1 MTDETIDIRGI
12 IERIPHRY
20 PLLLIDRVLEV
31 VPGERAVALKN
42 VTYNEQFFQGHFPGR
57 PVMPGVLIVEAMA
70 QTSAILSSST
80 LGGLDDGS
88 FYFFTGIDKVKFR
101 QTVEP
106 GDQLRLEVS
115 IARRIKTMWR
125 FTGQAF
131 VGDKRVAQAELM
143 CAQAK

>member
-1 MTDETIDIRGI
+1 MTEEYIDIREI
-12 IERIPHRY
+12 VDRIPHRY
-20 PLLLIDRVLEV
+20 PFLLIDRVIEI

-42 VTYNEQFFQGHFPGR
+42 VSANEQFFQGHFPGR

-70 QTSAILSSST
+70 QTSAVLSSIT
-80 LGGLDDGS
+80 LGGLEEDN

-106 GDQLRLEVS
+106 GDQLRLEVT
-115 IARRIKTMWR
+115 IKRRIKTMWR
-125 FTGQAF
+125 FTGEAF
-131 VGDKRVAQAELM
+131 VGEKRVAQAELM